1 MTTLTKDHLY
11 SEIRYAIRLT
21 ERTARLYR
29 KMQAAG
35 YVLTIVGGSAA
46 LAGTGKLVPEWA
58 VAIGAML
65 FVIAG
70 AFLISVRPADKIAQ
84 NDADA
89 RRYQSLMA
97 KSVKMNETEMEE
109 ALEDARLS
117 GAPEVEPL
125 RDVAYNDVVIE
136 CNRPDI
142 AVHLSPI
149 QRLLA
154 ILA

>member
-1 MTTLTKDHLY
+1 MTALTKDHLH
-11 SEIRYAIRLT
+11 SQIRYAIRLT

-29 KMQAAG
+29 KIQAAG

-46 LAGTGKLVPEWA
+46 LAGFGKLLPDWA
-58 VAIGAML
+58 VTLGAVL

-70 AFLISVRPADKIAQ
+70 AVLIAVRPADKIAQ

-89 RRYQSLMA
+89 RRYQALMA
-97 KSVKMNETEMEE
+97 KSVKMNEVDLEE
-109 ALEDARLS
+109 ALEEARLS

-125 RDVAYNDVVIE
+125 RDVAYNDVVVE

-142 AVHLSPI
+142 VVALRPI

-154 ILA
+154 ALA